1 MKNRLF
7 KRGYLSKFTFIFS
20 MLMTFSLTAG
30 AWANEAQLWS
40 KIKSGGHIVLMR
52 HALAPGFGDP
62 DGFTLGDCSTQRVLS
77 EVGRQQAAQI
87 GERFRDNGITEANVY
102 SSPWCRCVDTAERL
116 KLGEVTQSLNV
127 ASTFQQNL
135 DGNPARNV
143 AAVKQWIA
151 GLDTGKPT
159 VIVTH
164 QVNITALTGQYS
176 SSGDMVVVHVNGD
189 SLEPVGTIE
198 TAP

>member
-1 MKNRLF
+1 MKNGLF
-7 KRGYLSKFTFIFS
+7 KRGYLSKFIFVS
-20 MLMTFSLTAG
+20 SILMTFGLTSG
-30 AWANEAQLWS
+30 AWANELQLWS

-77 EVGRQQAAQI
+77 ETGRQQATQI
-87 GERFRDNGITEANVY
+87 GERFRANGIAEASVY
-102 SSPWCRCVDTAERL
+102 SSPWCRCVDTAELL
-116 KLGEVTQSLNV
+116 KLGKVTQSLNF

-143 AAVKQWIA
+143 AAVKQWIT
-151 GLDTGKPT
+151 GLDTSKPT

-176 SSGDMVVVHVNGD
+176 SSGEMVVVRVNGD
-189 SLEPVGTIE
+189 SLVPVGTIE